1 MPRVKKPTVKKKYPR
16 NWISAKASSLR
27 SSWKKRLTSRG
38 IDDKVLPTLQE
49 IKDFLE
55 NSKPYICEYENKE
68 LSENDA
74 GFDHDVPVSRGG
86 SFKLDNIVICSKT
99 HNTSKGDLTGSE
111 YKQLLKL
118 IRTWEDSGEKF
129 LARLRAASLIFN
141 RRKRR
146 YKK

>member
-1 MPRVKKPTVKKKYPR
+1 MILKKFSKKPRKPT
-16 NWISAKASSLR
+16 NWLSTKASSLR
-27 SSWKKRLTSRG
+27 SSWKKRLTRTEFN
-38 IDDKVLPTLQE
+38 DTVLPTLKE
-49 IKDFLE
+49 IKEFLE
-55 NSKPYICEYENKE
+55 TKKPYICEYEQIE

-74 GFDHDVPVSRGG
+74 GFDHDIPISRGG
-86 SFKLDNIVICSKT
+86 SFGLENIVICSKV